1 MDSFSPFLIGF
12 LVGVIVALIAM
23 SYRADNTQQPQPA
36 AAADMSAII
45 AEQIKHHQSQNI
57 LRQMQLEQARQE
69 AEYRQLEENRIKY
82 LSAAQTPSYMAIE
95 SAVKA
100 ELERRGLTHV

>member
-12 LVGVIVALIAM
+12 LIGVVVTLIAV
-23 SYRADNTQQPQPA
+23 SYRSDTANAPPSA
-36 AAADMSAII
+36 AVDMGAII

-69 AEYRQLEENRIKY
+69 AEFRQLEENRVKY
-82 LSAAQTPSYMAIE
+82 LSAATTPSYLQIE
-95 SAVKA
+95 AAVEK
-100 ELERRGLTHV
+100 ELQRRGIHHG